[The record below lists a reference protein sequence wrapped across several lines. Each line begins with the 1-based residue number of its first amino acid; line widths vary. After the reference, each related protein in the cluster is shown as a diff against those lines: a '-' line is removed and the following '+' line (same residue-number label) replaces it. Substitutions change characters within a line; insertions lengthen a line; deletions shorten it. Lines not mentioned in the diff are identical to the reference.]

1 MRILPILRVDDLRN
15 VFDDPVITSL
25 GGVGSLVLLVNL
37 ADFLLLLILLAVL
50 VRDLEDVSKSVW
62 HALLLIEVLT
72 RFSPFFILF
81 NVNLL

>member
-1 MRILPILRVDDLRN
+1 MRILPVLRVDDLRN

-50 VRDLEDVSKSVW
+50 VRDLEDVSKSVR

-72 RFSPFFILF
+72 RFSPLFILF